1 VIQAFISTYSRRYEV
16 VEFELTR
23 VGDQGVSG
31 PLAPDTGMRQPAT

>member
-1 VIQAFISTYSRRYEV
+1 M
-16 VEFELTR
+16 ELNAGLSFGAAMAGGA